1 MPHPVPSLNATTA
14 ANPMEGTSPS
24 EGGGSTGPGSASN
37 SLRQQDSFGTGDGG
51 TGEAEADNEYEGME
65 INQ

>member
-1 MPHPVPSLNATTA
+1 MPSV
-14 ANPMEGTSPS
+14 S
-24 EGGGSTGPGSASN
+24 EGGGSAGPTSTEPGSASN